1 MTPFALAGLQLHLSA
16 DTSGPNGG
24 DNLPHMVR
32 RLDTLCA
39 LYPWVQMVVFS
50 ELAAHGP
57 FTERAQPMPGPT
69 EDAFREMARKHRL
82 WLIPGSIFESRNG
95 KIFNTAPVIDP
106 DGNVIARY
114 RKMFP
119 FLPYENGV
127 EPGDEFCVFDIPG
140 VGRFGLSICYDMWF
154 PETSRTLAAM
164 GAEVIIHPTMT
175 PTIDRDIELSIVR
188 ATAATN
194 QCFFIDVNG
203 AGDGG
208 NGRSIFMGPMGDIL
222 YQAGDAEEMIPIEID
237 LDRVRRSREFGL
249 RGLGQPLKSFR
260 DRKVEFE
267 VYNRA
272 TGGGAYLNTLGP
284 LVKPHRGSRVGLG
297 PRIPDTAQPGEGG
310 GQNNHH
316 PLHGGGLQSH
326 QVQPPSASA
335 TMPPSTESGGLAA
348 ANPHPGPHV
357 EPEAR

>member
-1 MTPFALAGLQLHLSA
+1 MS
-16 DTSGPNGG
+16 
-24 DNLPHMVR
+24 R
-32 RLDTLCA
+32 RLDTLIA

-57 FTERAQPMPGPT
+57 FIERAEPMPGPT
-69 EDAFREMARKHRL
+69 EDAFREMARKHRI
-82 WLIPGSIFESRNG
+82 WLIPGSIFETRMPSG
-95 KIFNTAPVIDP
+95 LVYNTSPVIDP
-106 DGNVIARY
+106 DGEIIARY

-119 FLPYENGV
+119 FLPYETGV

-154 PETSRTLAAM
+154 PETSRTLAAL

-175 PTIDRDIELSIVR
+175 PTIDRDIELAIVR

-260 DRKVEFE
+260 DRTVEFD
-267 VYNRA
+267 VYNRE

-297 PRIPDTAQPGEGG
+297 PHTPDATHVS

-316 PLHGGGLQSH
+316 SASSH
-326 QVQPPSASA
+326 PPSPISPIPQPL
-335 TMPPSTESGGLAA
+335 TDTTPPAFPHDAPES
-348 ANPHPGPHV
+348 
-357 EPEAR
+357 R